1 MEKGYMILPRN
12 YFDSEAWKQKRVYS
26 DAEAWLDIVRSAR
39 YDKDS
44 CTAVIN
50 EKSVTWSRGEWPVS
64 LRFLADRWQW
74 SIRRV
79 RSYLIKLCDHQL
91 IAIRNS
97 QVMNIIQVNDYNLY
111 CGTANGTGNDTAN
124 GTANGTVAR
133 ASEGTVR
140 RHDKTLTV
148 TDIQSWKPSLS
159 AQQNECNRQAN
170 GTVNGT
176 ANETVNDTAN
186 DTKKNK
192 DFNISINNFNHAH
205 EDEKNI
211 HNEIQKMMANEAWK
225 EAICMRH
232 HISSEQL
239 AQHLELFAADCIC
252 CGRQSHL
259 NMMDALSHFHHWLR
273 IQLQQQNAS
282 SNNNTK
288 SYNNANTSS
297 RRNSKDY
304 IREAQQWAIHQSEK
318 LIQQA
323 ALRHNGIQDNL
334 PV

>member
-1 MEKGYMILPRN
+1 MILPRN

-79 RSYLIKLCDHQL
+79 RSYLIKLCDHRL

-97 QVMNIIQVNDYNLY
+97 QVMNIIQVNDYNQY

-124 GTANGTVAR
+124 GTANGTVAK
-133 ASEGTVR
+133 ASDGTVR
-140 RHDKTLTV
+140 GHDKTLTV
-148 TDIQSWKPSLS
+148 TDIQSLKPSLS

-176 ANETVNDTAN
+176 ANETGNDTAN
-186 DTKKNK
+186 GTKKNSENDGQRGVEGGYLYATPYLFGTTRPAPGIVRSGLHLLWTAEPPQHDGCSQPLPPLAENTTTTAK
-192 DFNISINNFNHAH
+192 CF
-205 EDEKNI
+205 
-211 HNEIQKMMANEAWK
+211 IQ
-225 EAICMRH
+225 
-232 HISSEQL
+232 
-239 AQHLELFAADCIC
+239 
-252 CGRQSHL
+252 
-259 NMMDALSHFHHWLR
+259 
-273 IQLQQQNAS
+273 
-282 SNNNTK
+282 
-288 SYNNANTSS
+288 
-297 RRNSKDY
+297 
-304 IREAQQWAIHQSEK
+304 
-318 LIQQA
+318 
-323 ALRHNGIQDNL
+323 
-334 PV
+334 